1 MSVSTYGFAPCSNG
15 NSMLHPTE
23 CPPPSRHPLLAA
35 SMMPGPA
42 PVMIE
47 NPERASSFAVSSAAR
62 YCGSSGP
69 VLAEPKTD
77 TPLSIPASVSNP
89 SINSL
94 MILSTRQGSVRVK
107 STCGPATWRSFSSS
121 VIGGRSRIDS
131 STTRTAPERRLASRS
146 CDGGVRPA
154 SRWPSSV
161 RSRTPW
167 IAARSTV
174 RKASR
179 SSFLPVAV
187 RGTPGL
193 WPRFFGMGGSLP
205 IALIAFNSVA
215 AQITGHAPPG
225 AKLSIPQLG
234 LHTLADSAGH
244 FRFDSVSDGR
254 WAIEARTPDGVALTL
269 ATVSHGAASVTLGS
283 HPLCGRD
290 SSSDPL
296 GTLSWRPAQPAPGT
310 LIMLTATGD
319 SAQAIWGRVAD
330 EPVMFRRD
338 TGKVFVALAAVPLDV
353 CTVHARIA

>member
-15 NSMLHPTE
+15 SSMLHPTE
-23 CPPPSRHPLLAA
+23 CPPPSRHPLFAA

-47 NPERASSFAVSSAAR
+47 NPERASSFAVSWAAR

-107 STCGPATWRSFSSS
+107 STCGPATWSSFSSS
-121 VIGGRSRIDS
+121 VIGGRSRMDS

-146 CDGGVRPA
+146 CEGGVRPA

-174 RKASR
+174 RMASR

-187 RGTPGL
+187 RGTPDCL
-193 WPRFFGMGGSLP
+193 ARFFGMRRSLP
-205 IALIAFNSVA
+205 LALLAFNSAAASLA
-215 AQITGHAPPG
+215 AQITGHAPAG

-234 LHTLADSAGH
+234 LHTVADSSGR
-244 FRFDSVSDGR
+244 FRFDSVGDGR
-254 WAIEARTPDGVALTL
+254 WVIESRSTDGVALAL
-269 ATVSHGAASVTLGS
+269 ATVVHGSASATLNP
-283 HPLCGRD
+283 HRICGVGD
-290 SSSDPL
+290 TTTAVAVGP
-296 GTLSWRPAQPAPGT
+296 LSWRPAQPEPGT
-310 LIMLTATGD
+310 LIELTLTND
-319 SAQAIWGRVAD
+319 TAQTIRGRVAD

-338 TGKVFVALAAVPLDV
+338 TAGTLMALAAVPL
-353 CTVHARIA
+353 